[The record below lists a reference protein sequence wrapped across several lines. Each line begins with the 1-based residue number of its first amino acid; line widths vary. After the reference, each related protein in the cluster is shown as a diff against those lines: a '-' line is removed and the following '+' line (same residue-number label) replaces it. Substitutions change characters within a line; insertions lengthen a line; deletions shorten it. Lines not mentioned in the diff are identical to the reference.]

1 MDDQTSHAASQRIV
15 DALDASVR
23 DIAKGDLHDAQ
34 SVLDE
39 ARHMLADHH
48 RGTGSSLDD
57 DGEAA
62 FNANLTVI
70 AWQRPHPSGK
80 PTAPGDGK

>member
-1 MDDQTSHAASQRIV
+1 
-15 DALDASVR
+15 L
-23 DIAKGDLHDAQ
+23 
-34 SVLDE
+34 E
-39 ARHMLADHH
+39 
-48 RGTGSSLDD
+48 D

>member
-48 RGTGSSLDD
+48 RGRGRVWRMM
-57 DGEAA
+57 AK
-62 FNANLTVI
+62 
-70 AWQRPHPSGK
+70 PPST
-80 PTAPGDGK
+80 PI